1 MAPTDSRTHTPAS
14 QSCLTANQ
22 SSPHPSKGLQSHS
35 RARSTRAARSSSVTA
50 NPVAILVVVV
60 LLYLI
65 SSIKILKEYER
76 GVIFRLGRTSPAK
89 GPGIILVFRP
99 LDQMVRV
106 SLRQEA
112 MEVPPQD
119 IITRDNVTLKVN
131 AVITL
136 RVVDP
141 TKAVIEVA
149 NYIYQTSQ
157 FSQTTLRSVLG
168 EVELDEVLAHRDR
181 LNQRI
186 QSIIDGHTAP
196 FGVKVISVEV
206 KQVDLPES
214 MLRAMA
220 KQAEAERE
228 RRSKIIHAE
237 GEYNA
242 AQKLVDAAALLATQP
257 MTMQLRY
264 LQTLTEIGIEKNTTI
279 VFPLPMELMGLLNK
293 SLSPQSAA
301 ETKPTP

>member
-1 MAPTDSRTHTPAS
+1 MIETPY
-14 QSCLTANQ
+14 LF
-22 SSPHPSKGLQSHS
+22 L
-35 RARSTRAARSSSVTA
+35 
-50 NPVAILVVVV
+50 ILIVV
-60 LLYLI
+60 LYLI
-65 SSIKILKEYER
+65 SSIKILREYER
-76 GVIFRLGRTSPAK
+76 AVVFRLGRVREHAK
-89 GPGIILVFRP
+89 GPGVILVFRP
-99 LDQMVRV
+99 LDQIVRV

-136 RVVDP
+136 RVIDP

-157 FSQTTLRSVLG
+157 FAQTTLRSVLG
-168 EVELDEVLAHRDR
+168 EVELDQLLAHRDQ
-181 LNQRI
+181 LNSRI
-186 QSIIDGHTAP
+186 QTIIDGHTAP
-196 FGVKVISVEV
+196 FGVKVVSVEV
-206 KQVDLPES
+206 KQVDLPET

-242 AQKLVDAAALLATQP
+242 AQKLVDAAQLLATQP
-257 MTMQLRY
+257 MTLQLRY
-264 LQTLTEIGIEKNTTI
+264 LQTLTEIGVEKNTTI
-279 VFPLPMELMGLLNK
+279 VFPLPMELMTLLNK
-293 SLSPQSAA
+293 TVQAMDAARQPGTGTLPDQGASPARPI
-301 ETKPTP
+301 E